1 MHLLVKQRGVG
12 RENDNCVR
20 LKLTKNTC
28 ALWLVPQCAG
38 CMIRP
43 IMYFIVQK
51 SMIKKIPTLADNMIL
66 NMKLMAA

>member
-28 ALWLVPQCAG
+28 VTVAG
-38 CMIRP
+38 AAMRR
-43 IMYFIVQK
+43 MYDKAHNVFHSSK
-51 SMIKKIPTLADNMIL
+51 EYD
-66 NMKLMAA
+66 